1 MPETNETPQE
11 AAKLS
16 AAPLEPQL
24 TVEQL
29 APTISKTATPL
40 AWWRLKSAPRGWP
53 LACLAAAMAQWDP
66 RQEDEEEVSE
76 QAYDLAVAK
85 AASKFS
91 ELHGAA
97 AGATPPRRAVIME
110 HPLLMHAVVA
120 ALPALADV
128 PALVAAWGTPVSPA
142 DGARLADLRAAA
154 CWQRVLWPDPD
165 GASQLALEARR
176 LRRPLPAPV
185 RPQGRPRQH
194 RRSPPLAQDRHAPS
208 LTRTPHP
215 LPPSLNAAVARLPA
229 PPECGGPAG

>member
-16 AAPLEPQL
+16 AAPLETQL

-91 ELHGAA
+91 ELHGVA
-97 AGATPPRRAVIME
+97 AGATPPRRAVIVE

-128 PALVAAWGTPVSPA
+128 PALVAAWFVQVTSSTPVSEA
-142 DGARLADLRAAA
+142 ARLADLRAAA
-154 CWQRVLWPDPD
+154 CWQRVLWPDQD
-165 GASQLALEARR
+165 GASQLALEM
-176 LRRPLPAPV
+176 PV
-185 RPQGRPRQH
+185 DYAVHYPRQYAH
-194 RRSPPLAQDRHAPS
+194 RVGLDSTDVRR
-208 LTRTPHP
+208 R
-215 LPPSLNAAVARLPA
+215 
-229 PPECGGPAG
+229 